1 MDKKKLAFN
10 KVNFILLIVG
20 SLVVIAGFALMS
32 GSGSDDT
39 HFDPT
44 IFSARRVKVAP
55 LVCLLGYVSMIY
67 GVIRR
72 PRDKKDGG
80 TPQETK

>member
-1 MDKKKLAFN
+1 MDKKKLAFD

-20 SLVVIAGFALMS
+20 SLVVIAGFVLMS
-32 GSGSDDT
+32 GPGSDDT
-39 HFDPT
+39 HFDPS

-72 PRDKKDGG
+72 PRDKKGRG
-80 TPQETK
+80 TPRKAK